1 MRMKTQR
8 LVILI
13 ASSIALVA
21 VMAVAV
27 VAYWP
32 GKQPVFEDL
41 PGLIFALQAFSQDRT
56 KQGEPLPSTVS
67 LRELVSRGYISSN
80 SVHAFEGT
88 ESTIW
93 LTVNETKP
101 QQVLMSARLPDGSVS
116 AVLADGSVH
125 QFSARRF
132 AEHLR
137 TAGQDAPANGS
148 RPAASGTNGM
158 SAAAGS
164 RR

>member
-1 MRMKTQR
+1 MRIKTQR

-13 ASSIALVA
+13 ASSTALVA

-41 PGLIFALQAFSQDRT
+41 PGLIFALQAFSQERT

-80 SVHAFEGT
+80 SVHVFEDT
-88 ESTIW
+88 KTTIW

-125 QFSARRF
+125 PFSARRF
-132 AEHLR
+132 AEYLR
-137 TAGQDAPANGS
+137 TAGQAAPANGS
-148 RPAASGTNGM
+148 QPVTSGANGV
-158 SAAAGS
+158 SAAAGYP
-164 RR
+164 R